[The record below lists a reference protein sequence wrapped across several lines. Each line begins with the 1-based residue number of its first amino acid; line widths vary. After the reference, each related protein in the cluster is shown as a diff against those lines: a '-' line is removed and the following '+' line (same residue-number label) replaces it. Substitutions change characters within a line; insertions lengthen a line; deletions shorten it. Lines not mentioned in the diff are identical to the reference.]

1 VEFNDI
7 FSSFKE
13 LGIGGLVVSTI
24 TFIMWLIEKTFGL
37 PHFITNIF
45 YKIIDIFLKR
55 RMPELKEVQVL
66 KENDIQKHDI
76 FGYIDYWIYVNIPSI
91 NFSTEFRTL
100 VFRKYLTIFLQT
112 HKVNIY
118 SFVHEKEFEHWESA
132 EFWTNILGLINKIV
146 VDYEKEMKL
155 AGIPDVVIQKM
166 KEKNND
172 IISLTIDL
180 ISTIC
185 NSQFYSTD
193 KNLLKV
199 YSILNIFLSIL
210 ENTIS
215 ASEKICASIN
225 GELKGLSMDGKIEP

>member
-1 VEFNDI
+1 MDFNDF
-7 FSSFKE
+7 FSSFKD
-13 LGIGGLVVSTI
+13 LGLGGLVVSTI

-37 PHFITNIF
+37 PPFITNLF
-45 YKIIDIFLKR
+45 YKIIDLFLKR
-55 RMPELKEVQVL
+55 KMANLNDVQVL

-76 FGYIDYWIYVNIPSI
+76 FNYIDYWIFVNIPTI
-91 NFSTEFRTL
+91 RFSTEFRTV
-100 VFRKYLTIFLQT
+100 VFRKYLTIYLQT
-112 HKVNIY
+112 HKSNIH
-118 SFVHEKEFEHWESA
+118 SFVYDKEFEHWESA

-155 AGIPDVVIQKM
+155 AGIPDVVIEKM

-172 IISLTIDL
+172 TISLTIDL
-180 ISTIC
+180 ISTIS

-215 ASEKICASIN
+215 SSERICNSIN
-225 GELKGLSMDGKIEP
+225 GEMKGLTMDGKTET